1 MSSEIKAD
9 KWSPASG
16 TSATIGD
23 SGDTYTIPSGVTL
36 DIASGATLDATGAT
50 VTGITDTN
58 GLVFINEVTASSDV
72 GSVILDNV
80 FTATYENYLLIGEM
94 TPANNNVE
102 ARFLFR
108 TGGSSGSDLTGSEYA
123 YSFVLGKADVST
135 YNATQATG
143 ASSCGFAPDVNND
156 STRVGIRLAWTVFDP
171 FSTNRTTL
179 SGTGKYTQSDANFAS
194 ILGGCDYKGSTSITG
209 IKFYFNSGN
218 LSPAHFRV
226 YGIVNS

>member
-1 MSSEIKAD
+1 FLKFTGTETLASAAD
-9 KWSPASG
+9 NAGS
-16 TSATIGD
+16 
-23 SGDTYTIPSGVTL
+23 
-36 DIASGATLDATGAT
+36 
-50 VTGITDTN
+50 
-58 GLVFINEVTASSDV
+58 LVFINEVTASSDV

-94 TPANNNVE
+94 TPADNNVE

-123 YSFVLGKADVST
+123 YSFVLGKADVGT
-135 YNATQATG
+135 YNSTQATG
-143 ASSCGFAPDVNND
+143 AASCGFAPDVNND